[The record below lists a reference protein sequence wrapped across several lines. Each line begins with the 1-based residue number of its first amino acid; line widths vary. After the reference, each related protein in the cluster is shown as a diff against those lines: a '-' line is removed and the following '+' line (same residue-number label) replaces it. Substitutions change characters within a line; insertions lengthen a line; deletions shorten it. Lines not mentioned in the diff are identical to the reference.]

1 MTSATNPAVK
11 AELHIDITEDCF
23 GDPSVNSIHVTGNI
37 VDVLGNNISVDQEI
51 IDELLKTDPFPEGKK
66 GDKLNISFML
76 DSVTFRGVM
85 HWHVGKVDGDFWYL
99 SEIYCDSDLLAVC
112 KFDSSD
118 VDEWID
124 PDHAHHYIKLD
135 TDQLSSIHINPDLEH
150 DRFMSAAERIAEI
163 LKESDI
169 TMRIERGS
177 LSFCGK
183 YEQMSVGSY
192 DIDHRRV
199 FSAIDHAGHQEA
211 IASQ

>member
-1 MTSATNPAVK
+1 MRSATKPVGK
-11 AELHIDITEDCF
+11 AELLMDIARDCF
-23 GDPSVNSIHVTGNI
+23 GDPSVNSIHVNGNI
-37 VDVLGNNISVDQEI
+37 VDVLGNDVDLDQEI
-51 IDELLKTDPFPEGKK
+51 IDEVLKTDSFPEGKK

-118 VDEWID
+118 VDEWIG
-124 PDHAHHYIKLD
+124 PDHTQYHIKLD
-135 TDQLSSIHINPDLEH
+135 TDQLSSIHINPELEH

-163 LKESDI
+163 LKESEI
-169 TMRIERGS
+169 TMKIERGS

-183 YEQMSVGSY
+183 YEQMTVGSY
-192 DIDHRRV
+192 DIDYGRV
-199 FSAIDHAGHQEA
+199 FSAIDHAGRR
-211 IASQ
+211 